1 MPQKFKKELIFGDFE
16 HFRSNINT
24 SLPDAEMI
32 FFENF
37 FLQKVTL
44 IYDYNIVQKKVG
56 VTWGT
61 FLPLFGAF

>member
-1 MPQKFKKELIFGDFE
+1 MVVITKKVFFVPQKFKKELIFGDFE

-24 SLPDAEMI
+24 SLLDVKMI
-32 FFENF
+32 FLENI

-56 VTWGT
+56 VT
-61 FLPLFGAF
+61 